1 MLCLIWSLDCCA
13 IAARVT
19 AILLLCPS
27 LFRQAIACH
36 DRAMLCHC
44 SVSQCF
50 AVAMPL
56 TSSAVSAV
64 NALPL
69 LCSSEHW
76 LIFAHLCLSM
86 AMHISAFPFLCL
98 TSQFHASA
106 FLNLASRFPLKAC
119 PYRASAIQIPAVP
132 WLFTGFL
139 CRSRDSRIR
148 RQSGPCPATQI
159 YSVACQNLAELI
171 RLNSVRC
178 FSNFLPSE
186 TSFGCVSP
194 APQTSESSIIEPLTD
209 CVHVTVDHA
218 FNGELQLCSSC
229 YRL

>member
-1 MLCLIWSLDCCA
+1 M
-13 IAARVT
+13 
-19 AILLLCPS
+19 
-27 LFRQAIACH
+27 
-36 DRAMLCHC
+36 
-44 SVSQCF
+44 
-50 AVAMPL
+50 
-56 TSSAVSAV
+56 
-64 NALPL
+64 PL
-69 LCSSEHW
+69 LCLSVLCRSNATHFLRLSNPRISSAPNAVPLRCRADQFRGCDYLSLSSAWQCIYQHF
-76 LIFAHLCLSM
+76 LSSAPPHKSLLRHICSMDCLCRGTSAVRFAFS
-86 AMHISAFPFLCL
+86 
-98 TSQFHASA
+98 SQCHATA

-119 PYRASAIQIPAVP
+119 PCRASAIQIPAVP

-148 RQSGPCPATQI
+148 RQSGPCHATQN

-194 APQTSESSIIEPLTD
+194 ATKSTEPSIIEPLTD

>member
-44 SVSQCF
+44 F
-50 AVAMPL
+50 AVSMPL
-56 TSSAVSAV
+56 TSSAYQIPAY
-64 NALPL
+64 PL
-69 LCSSEHW
+69 RSLRSMHFLCSS
-76 LIFAHLCLSM
+76 HLCLCM

-119 PYRASAIQIPAVP
+119 PCRAIAIQIPAVP

-148 RQSGPCPATQI
+148 RQSGPFPATQI
-159 YSVACQNLAELI
+159 YSVACHNLAELI
-171 RLNSVRC
+171 RRNSVRC
-178 FSNFLPSE
+178 FSDFFPSE
-186 TSFGCVSP
+186 TSLGCVPP

-209 CVHVTVDHA
+209 CVHVTVNHA
-218 FNGELQLCSSC
+218 FNGELQLCTSC
-229 YRL
+229 YRLGVCQ